1 MPEVAS
7 HNLVA
12 GIGSSLPLARGSSI
26 FVRVDEQN
34 VQLWKALITGVVT
47 ALQSWVLHGMLP
59 GSCNAEA
66 LCCIAGPTDTPYGY
80 GCFEFDM

>member
-1 MPEVAS
+1 MTRL
-7 HNLVA
+7 NLVA

-34 VQLWKALITGVVT
+34 VQLWKALITGVFTVQLAVI
-47 ALQSWVLHGMLP
+47 ALHVMPP
-59 GSCNAEA
+59 GSCNADA
-66 LCCIAGPTDTPYGY
+66 LCCAAGPIDTPYGY